1 VTCRLAAQVIT
12 IRVQDAVTVSAGVFR
27 NDAVLEGDAALK
39 LVDAA
44 NAVHCGISADGAVVD
59 GQLKEIQASI
69 LRGVHMI

>member
-1 VTCRLAAQVIT
+1 
-12 IRVQDAVTVSAGVFR
+12 
-27 NDAVLEGDAALK
+27 LEGDAALK